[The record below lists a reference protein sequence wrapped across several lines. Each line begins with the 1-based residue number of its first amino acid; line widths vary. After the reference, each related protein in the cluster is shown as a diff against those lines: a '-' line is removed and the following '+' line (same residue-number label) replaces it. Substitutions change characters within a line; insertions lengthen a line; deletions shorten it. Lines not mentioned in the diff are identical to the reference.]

1 MLVPHCTR
9 KRRHFPKRTLYR
21 RDPPHAPVLQH
32 PISEQI
38 RRHVGSIGIGTGR
51 NTRASETMGG
61 GKSSI
66 INFRTSG
73 SGAGVVV
80 VVKLVV
86 VAIVVGVQVG
96 GAGGQQ

>member
-1 MLVPHCTR
+1 
-9 KRRHFPKRTLYR
+9 
-21 RDPPHAPVLQH
+21 
-32 PISEQI
+32 
-38 RRHVGSIGIGTGR
+38 
-51 NTRASETMGG
+51 MGG

-96 GAGGQQ
+96 GASGQQ

>member
-1 MLVPHCTR
+1 
-9 KRRHFPKRTLYR
+9 
-21 RDPPHAPVLQH
+21 
-32 PISEQI
+32 
-38 RRHVGSIGIGTGR
+38 
-51 NTRASETMGG
+51 MGG

-96 GAGGQQ
+96 GEGGATIELGVMPAGHPMMSLRDTGHWTQRGMPRVSAPVPDPAAP

>member
-1 MLVPHCTR
+1 
-9 KRRHFPKRTLYR
+9 
-21 RDPPHAPVLQH
+21 
-32 PISEQI
+32 
-38 RRHVGSIGIGTGR
+38 
-51 NTRASETMGG
+51 MGG

-86 VAIVVGVQVG
+86 VAIVVGVQVKEKVGNNRIRSNGSKTLDAGRWMQG
-96 GAGGQQ
+96 GMPQVSAPVPDPAAP

>member
-1 MLVPHCTR
+1 M
-9 KRRHFPKRTLYR
+9 
-21 RDPPHAPVLQH
+21 DPPNAPLLQH
-32 PISEQI
+32 EVSEKI
-38 RRHVGSIGIGTGR
+38 IWHVGSIGTGTGR
-51 NTRASETMGG
+51 NTSASVPHETMGG